1 MAKQQGTKLNR
12 TRLLGVVVLILAL
25 IAGLFGRIIWIQT
38 VHGEE
43 YKQAI
48 QEQQGSQQDSTI
60 AALRG
65 TIYDRN
71 QNVLARSE
79 RVYDVIIDPKVLQ
92 AADTVTQQSTIRELC
107 KILGIKDTS
116 VLEKYLGAE

>member
-1 MAKQQGTKLNR
+1 MAKQQGMKLNR
-12 TRLLGVVVLILAL
+12 TRLLIVVILILAL

-60 AALRG
+60 AALR
-65 TIYDRN
+65 
-71 QNVLARSE
+71 
-79 RVYDVIIDPKVLQ
+79 
-92 AADTVTQQSTIRELC
+92 
-107 KILGIKDTS
+107 
-116 VLEKYLGAE
+116 